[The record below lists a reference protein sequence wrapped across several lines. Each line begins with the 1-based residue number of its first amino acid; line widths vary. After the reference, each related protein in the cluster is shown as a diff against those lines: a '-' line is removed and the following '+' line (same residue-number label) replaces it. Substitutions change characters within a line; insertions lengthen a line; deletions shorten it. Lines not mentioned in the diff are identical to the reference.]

1 MDADGLEILAGFR
14 REVGEVASILMD
26 IPSFKEYA
34 EVGTSLM
41 PNGNPVPLHVKKVV
55 AGLAPTEQSLH
66 DALATDELP
75 CRRIEQERIPYSAAL
90 AAIDSLC

>member
-26 IPSFKEYA
+26 VPSFKEYA

-41 PNGNPVPLHVKKVV
+41 PNGKEAPLHAKKVV
-55 AGLAPTEQSLH
+55 AGLAPTEQALY
-66 DALATDELP
+66 DALSTDELP
-75 CRRIEQERIPYSAAL
+75 CRRIEQERIPYSVAL
-90 AAIDSLC
+90 EALEGLV